1 VPRHNSKRTQIAL
14 RVGKDEATN
23 ALKTQVWAALIA
35 MLLIKYLQLKATF
48 GWSLSNLVAL
58 LRQQLFV
65 YRDLWVWID
74 HPFQAPELP
83 EALPEQLA
91 MVWQ

>member
-1 VPRHNSKRTQIAL
+1 MILFVCFSLARFSSTFQCSRK
-14 RVGKDEATN
+14 
-23 ALKTQVWAALIA
+23 
-35 MLLIKYLQLKATF
+35 LKATF

>member
-1 VPRHNSKRTQIAL
+1 MGTSA
-14 RVGKDEATN
+14 N
-23 ALKTQVWAALIA
+23 ALKTQIWAALIA

-83 EALPEQLA
+83 ESPPEQLA
-91 MVWQ
+91 IAWQ

>member
-1 VPRHNSKRTQIAL
+1 LPDASTAGPESSVRRRFNFDDPHVT
-14 RVGKDEATN
+14 
-23 ALKTQVWAALIA
+23 
-35 MLLIKYLQLKATF
+35 LLPDVVFNRDNLQLKATF
-48 GWSLSNLVAL
+48 GGSLSNLVAL

-83 EALPEQLA
+83 ESQPEQLA